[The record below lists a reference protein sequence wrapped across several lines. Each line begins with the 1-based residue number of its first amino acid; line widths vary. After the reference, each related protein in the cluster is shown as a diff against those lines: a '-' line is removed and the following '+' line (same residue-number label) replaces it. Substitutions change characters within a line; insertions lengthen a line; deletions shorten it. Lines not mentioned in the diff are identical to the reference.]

1 MKLFINDKPIRV
13 YSTSTKIERFKYS
26 VFFDGTKE
34 LLSTDLVGDVLIE
47 KATSVQ
53 IERLFRLLEIKKLN
67 KLKSI
72 SFLAEDYEFMVQFIK
87 DQFKLVKA
95 SGGVVM
101 KDNQI
106 LLIHRLGKWDL
117 PKGKLKKKEDSQK
130 GAKREVE
137 EECSIKVVVKDMFCS
152 TWHSYIRKG
161 KRILKKTDWYVMSC
175 TDDSNMRP
183 QLEEFIED
191 VRWMSMKDA
200 VKSVEK
206 SYASIKD
213 VVSEFN
219 NLHSNTVR

>member
-13 YSTSTKIERFKYS
+13 YSTSNKIERFKYS
-26 VFFDGTKE
+26 VFFDGSKE

-47 KATSVQ
+47 RATTLQ

-72 SFLAEDYEFMVQFIK
+72 SFLADDYEFMVQFIK
-87 DQFKLVKA
+87 DQFKLIKA

-101 KDNQI
+101 KDHQI

-137 EECSIKVVVKDMFCS
+137 EECSIKVVVKDKFCS

-161 KRILKKTDWYVMSC
+161 KRILKKTDWYVMDCS
-175 TDDSNMRP
+175 DDSNMRP
-183 QLEEFIED
+183 QVEEFIED
-191 VRWMSMKDA
+191 VRWMHMKDA
-200 VKSVEK
+200 VKAVEK

-213 VVSEFN
+213 VVNEFYV
-219 NLHSNTVR
+219 LHSNSIR